1 MLKIEAFLRPSALSD
16 VQKALGEVGVSGM
29 SVSEIRGFGRQGG
42 HQESYRGAEYTID
55 FVPKLKIEI
64 IVADSNKDK
73 VMAAIVNSAKSG
85 KAGDGKVFCSPIEEA
100 VRIRTGETAENAL

>member
-16 VQKALGEVGVSGM
+16 VQKALGDIGVSGM

-64 IVADSNKDK
+64 VVADSDK
-73 VMAAIVNSAKSG
+73 EKVTTAIVEAAKTG
-85 KAGDGKVFCSPIEEA
+85 KAGDGKVFCSPVEEA